1 MFLWKGSLRWHVEWI
16 TDDCFTRGLGNWE
29 WNCYKVGYFFTVSF
43 TSDCDLH
50 ITLWKQYYFFYNF
63 SSSDLSSL
71 AASPGALALLTPT
84 SRRKQLLL
92 LQHQQRSS
100 LDTDALDE
108 EFEASQVR
116 YSIIKTVMR
125 IFNILISQNSSN
137 LCVHQINSFSEP
149 VTYIT
154 TKQIRHI

>member
-1 MFLWKGSLRWHVEWI
+1 MYSNRNVP
-16 TDDCFTRGLGNWE
+16 
-29 WNCYKVGYFFTVSF
+29 
-43 TSDCDLH
+43 
-50 ITLWKQYYFFYNF
+50 ITLYWFDLTRLNTYLLYY

-108 EFEASQVR
+108 EFDASQVR
-116 YSIIKTVMR
+116 LVSIIK
-125 IFNILISQNSSN
+125 NI
-137 LCVHQINSFSEP
+137 
-149 VTYIT
+149 
-154 TKQIRHI
+154 R

>member
-1 MFLWKGSLRWHVEWI
+1 MLVRYLKFIKSFICRDHS
-16 TDDCFTRGLGNWE
+16 DSM
-29 WNCYKVGYFFTVSF
+29 WNESQTTVLQIDSG
-43 TSDCDLH
+43 TENGTV
-50 ITLWKQYYFFYNF
+50 I

-108 EFEASQVR
+108 EFDASQVSLAQLK
-116 YSIIKTVMR
+116 YVEFVLK
-125 IFNILISQNSSN
+125 ISM
-137 LCVHQINSFSEP
+137 
-149 VTYIT
+149 
-154 TKQIRHI
+154 

>member
-1 MFLWKGSLRWHVEWI
+1 M
-16 TDDCFTRGLGNWE
+16 
-29 WNCYKVGYFFTVSF
+29 WNESQTTVLQIDSG
-43 TSDCDLH
+43 TENGTV
-50 ITLWKQYYFFYNF
+50 I

-108 EFEASQVR
+108 EFDASQVSLAQLK
-116 YSIIKTVMR
+116 YVEFVLKISI
-125 IFNILISQNSSN
+125 
-137 LCVHQINSFSEP
+137 
-149 VTYIT
+149 
-154 TKQIRHI
+154 

>member
-1 MFLWKGSLRWHVEWI
+1 MIYL
-16 TDDCFTRGLGNWE
+16 
-29 WNCYKVGYFFTVSF
+29 
-43 TSDCDLH
+43 
-50 ITLWKQYYFFYNF
+50 

-108 EFEASQVR
+108 ELDASQVLF
-116 YSIIKTVMR
+116 YL
-125 IFNILISQNSSN
+125 IFYLKFITNIYNIEWFL
-137 LCVHQINSFSEP
+137 F
-149 VTYIT
+149 
-154 TKQIRHI
+154 

>member
-1 MFLWKGSLRWHVEWI
+1 MSLLKRLLI
-16 TDDCFTRGLGNWE
+16 I
-29 WNCYKVGYFFTVSF
+29 Y
-43 TSDCDLH
+43 
-50 ITLWKQYYFFYNF
+50 

-108 EFEASQVR
+108 EFDASQVCIEFLEDSFTSLSMIDNGNYQQIL
-116 YSIIKTVMR
+116 YSDV
-125 IFNILISQNSSN
+125 
-137 LCVHQINSFSEP
+137 
-149 VTYIT
+149 
-154 TKQIRHI
+154 